1 MMPAAESKYYRT
13 ETAEKVENCC
23 DVDSLDYLGP
33 PKGLEDQYHTI
44 MNLLSGCI
52 LERNNPVTF
61 LMGPRGCGKHFV
73 LETCLQSM
81 MKKFS
86 MDAAS
91 TDTRHQPLFRMVH
104 LSGLLLRGDDAA
116 AAREIIRQ
124 LSSMSTTTTTTTSA
138 AADMLRQQT
147 SASILSSSISG
158 SKKRLRDGS
167 FSSAASF
174 HSYITLLDEM
184 LQRSRVDGIPIII
197 VISDVEA
204 FASGKSTRVEK
215 QAMATAAVSGRIK
228 QILLYHL
235 LDMASSEK
243 TYMGIFAIT
252 TRMNFFDML
261 EKRIRSRAFGA
272 QAVVPFTK
280 RRGGSSTSSS
290 STNTT
295 LLNIATTNVMVSNST
310 VTSNTNTNTSSI
322 PTLSTEYQNL
332 IVILTQHLSRYF
344 LQQVTGKDPVLESL
358 QSILLNS
365 KGPIYAL
372 FHRQLSLG
380 KTIRW
385 FLRVLLV
392 SYSIM
397 MGPSR
402 ITVQLQNDADHEP
415 KLPIF
420 TQQHLLDG
428 LVAMGCD
435 VSEAYKQGMQSTLLD
450 GAASLKT
457 DDNIAK
463 HSLTLTRSSK
473 AVLYKASNN
482 HRMLPI
488 CDASTSQLVLLFSAR
503 RLLIKDVLSK
513 SSSSTR
519 VDQDYEMGVDYSR
532 PLSFKRMYQEYHD
545 KFVKVYSTYNKTARG
560 TSKDGVGAT
569 YSSLIFPQHVLL
581 QSFLQLLEC
590 DIFRPSA
597 DHSGGGILSYDFAKR
612 YSPLALPDEGEV
624 SSLPV
629 HLTIDMEEEFA
640 STLSQSEELLDCIPV
655 LKEWGMKCIT

>member
-1 MMPAAESKYYRT
+1 MMPAESKSYLT
-13 ETAEKVENCC
+13 ETSEKECCC
-23 DVDSLDYLGP
+23 DVDSLDYLDP

-44 MNLLSGCI
+44 INLLSGCI

-73 LETCLQSM
+73 LETCLKSM

-86 MDAAS
+86 MDSS
-91 TDTRHQPLFRMVH
+91 TGARHQPLFRIVH

-124 LSSMSTTTTTTTSA
+124 LSSMSTTTTTTTSPVA
-138 AADMLRQQT
+138 VVPRQQAP
-147 SASILSSSISG
+147 ASILSSSLSG

-215 QAMATAAVSGRIK
+215 QALATAAVSGRIK

-272 QAVVPFTK
+272 QAVIPFTK
-280 RRGGSSTSSS
+280 RRGGSSTSTS
-290 STNTT
+290 STNT
-295 LLNIATTNVMVSNST
+295 LFNIATTNVVSNST
-310 VTSNTNTNTSSI
+310 VTSNTNTSSL

-332 IVILTQHLSRYF
+332 IVILKQHLSRYY

-372 FHRQLSLG
+372 FHRQLALG
-380 KTIRW
+380 RTIRW

-392 SYSIM
+392 SYSFM

-402 ITVQLQNDADHEP
+402 LTVQLQKDADHEP
-415 KLPIF
+415 KVPLF

-435 VSEAYKQGMQSTLLD
+435 VTEAYKQGVQSDLLD
-450 GAASLKT
+450 GVASLKT

-513 SSSSTR
+513 SSSSFSTK

-545 KFVKVYSTYNKTARG
+545 RFVKVYSTYNATGRG
-560 TSKDGVGAT
+560 TSKDGIGAT

-590 DIFRPSA
+590 DVFRPSA

-629 HLTIDMEEEFA
+629 HITIDIEEEFA
-640 STLSQSEELLDCIPV
+640 STLNQSEELLDCIPV